1 MIILARLVAG
11 AAIGIA
17 WSTLFS
23 QVGALSTRNSLLRF
37 MTMLYNVGPTV
48 RNLRCAALC
57 QICHAI
63 FSAQATTLVIM
74 CQLLNTYR
82 VETATL
88 VFWQYAAAFFTL
100 PIVAT
105 FAVMLTL

>member
-1 MIILARLVAG
+1 
-11 AAIGIA
+11 
-17 WSTLFS
+17 
-23 QVGALSTRNSLLRF
+23 